1 MILITGGTGTS
12 GVPIVKAL
20 LARAERVRVLTRDVA
35 KAATLFG
42 EEVEIARGDLSDP
55 QSIEAAMDDVDRA
68 LLNSSPTA
76 NLVELQSAFIDAAK
90 RCGVKHVVK
99 FSAMSAD
106 PQSNRTIAKLH
117 GQVEEHLH
125 NSGLAWTM
133 LRPPFFMQNFFMMAG
148 MIKEGTIYQPAGEGR
163 AAYVDV
169 RDIAA
174 VAAATL
180 SESGH
185 EAKAYDITGPTALSY
200 HDVAQMFTNLTD
212 HKVTY
217 QNISF
222 DEAKHA
228 MLGMGMTEWMVTAIN
243 ELSQGLQEGLF
254 SHVTNVIREVGK
266 KEPITRVQFIQDNI
280 EVFR

>member
-1 MILITGGTGTS
+1 MILITGATGTS

-20 LARAERVRVLTRDVA
+20 LDRAERVRAMVRDVA

-55 QSIEAAMDDVDRA
+55 QSIEAAMEDVDRA
-68 LLNSSPTA
+68 LLNSSPTPD
-76 NLVELQSAFIDAAK
+76 LVDVQSAFINAAK
-90 RCGVKHVVK
+90 RSGVKHVVK

-106 PQSNRTIAKLH
+106 SKSDRTIAKLH
-117 GQVEEHLH
+117 GQVEETLR

-133 LRPPFFMQNFFMMAG
+133 LRPPFFMQNFFAMAG
-148 MIKEGTIYQPAGEGR
+148 MIKSGAIYQPAGEGR
-163 AAYVDV
+163 AAFVDV

-185 EAKAYDITGPTALSY
+185 EGKAYDVTGPHALGY
-200 HDVAQMFTNLTD
+200 RDVAQTFTNLTD
-212 HKVTY
+212 HPVKY

-222 DEAKHA
+222 EDAKQA
-228 MLGMGMTEWMVTAIN
+228 MMQMGLSEWIANAIN
-243 ELSQGLQEGLF
+243 ELSRGLQEGLF
-254 SHVTNVIREVGK
+254 ANVTNTVREVGK
-266 KEPITRVQFIQDNI
+266 KEPFTLVQFIQDNI
-280 EVFR
+280 DLFR